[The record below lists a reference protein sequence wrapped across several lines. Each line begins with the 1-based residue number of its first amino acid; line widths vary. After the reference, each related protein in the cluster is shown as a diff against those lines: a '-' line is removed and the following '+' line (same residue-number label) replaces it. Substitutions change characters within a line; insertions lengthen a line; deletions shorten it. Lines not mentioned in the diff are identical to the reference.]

1 MQETVQPPKD
11 PKKKLW
17 IGYAVILALVILSN
31 IFLYPAL
38 MQASVKSVNYSTFLQ
53 MLESKELSTVQI
65 EDQQIYFVDKNDNS
79 YKTNAIAQDNNL
91 VARLE
96 DACVEF
102 GTVYQS
108 PTIWDSLLNLL
119 ISFLPMILIF
129 WFLNRWATKK
139 MQEMGIA
146 PDDIQTIDDITKLPF
161 TVKQDL
167 RDNYPFGLM
176 AVPMSEIV
184 RLHAS
189 SGTTGKP
196 IVVGYTRKDLG
207 IWAEVVA
214 RCLTAYGLTKNDSVQ
229 VSYGYGM
236 FTGGLGA
243 HAGVENIGGTVIPMS
258 SGNTQKQ
265 IQLMHDFG
273 AKGLAC
279 TPSYALYLAET
290 IHQSGIPLEEFQLR
304 VGAFG
309 AEPWTE
315 NMRKELE
322 TKLNIKAYDIYG
334 LTEICGPGVGGECEC
349 QNGTHLW
356 EDHFFP
362 EIVDPNTL
370 QPVEPG
376 QVGELVFTTLT
387 KEGMPML
394 RYRTR
399 DLTSLTYEKCACGRT
414 AVRMGRILGRS
425 DDMLIIRGV
434 NVFPSQVE
442 SVILELPEFEAHY
455 LIVVDRMNNTDTFQ
469 IQVEVR
475 QEYYS
480 DEMNK
485 MIALKKKIAARMQSV
500 IGLQPDIK
508 IVEPRSIERSMG
520 KAKHVIDK
528 RKLV

>member
-1 MQETVQPPKD
+1 MIWNETIECMD
-11 PKKKLW
+11 REEMRKLQSLRLKRVVEHA
-17 IGYAVILALVILSN
+17 YH
-31 IFLYPAL
+31 
-38 MQASVKSVNYSTFLQ
+38 
-53 MLESKELSTVQI
+53 
-65 EDQQIYFVDKNDNS
+65 NS
-79 YKTNAIAQDNNL
+79 PFY
-91 VARLE
+91 R
-96 DACVEF
+96 
-102 GTVYQS
+102 
-108 PTIWDSLLNLL
+108 
-119 ISFLPMILIF
+119 
-129 WFLNRWATKK
+129 KK
-139 MQEMGIA
+139 MQEMGIT
-146 PDDIQTIDDITKLPF
+146 PDDVQTIDDITKLPF

-442 SVILELPEFEAHY
+442 SVILEMPEFEPHY
-455 LIVVDRMNNTDTFQ
+455 LIVVDRVNNTDTFQ

-475 QEYYS
+475 QEFYS

-485 MIALKKKIAARMQSV
+485 MIALKKKIANRMQSV
-500 IGLQPDIK
+500 IGLQPDIR

-520 KAKHVIDK
+520 KAKHVIDN
-528 RKLV
+528 RKLE

>member
-1 MQETVQPPKD
+1 MIWNET
-11 PKKKLW
+11 
-17 IGYAVILALVILSN
+17 IECMN
-31 IFLYPAL
+31 REE
-38 MQASVKSVNYSTFLQ
+38 MRRLQ
-53 MLESKELSTVQI
+53 SIRLRRVVEHA
-65 EDQQIYFVDKNDNS
+65 YHNS
-79 YKTNAIAQDNNL
+79 PFY
-91 VARLE
+91 R
-96 DACVEF
+96 
-102 GTVYQS
+102 
-108 PTIWDSLLNLL
+108 
-119 ISFLPMILIF
+119 
-129 WFLNRWATKK
+129 KK
-139 MQEMGIA
+139 MQEMGIT
-146 PDDIQTIDDITKLPF
+146 PEDIHSIDDIVKLPF

-196 IVVGYTRKDLG
+196 IVVGYTRKDLS

-229 VSYGYGM
+229 VSYGYGL

-290 IHQSGIPLEEFQLR
+290 IHSSGIPLEEFKLR

-322 TKLNIKAYDIYG
+322 SKLNIKAYDIYG

-362 EIVDPNTL
+362 EIVDPVTL
-370 QPVEPG
+370 EPVEPG
-376 QVGELVFTTLT
+376 QHGELVFTTLT
-387 KEGMPML
+387 KEGMPMI

-399 DLTSLTYEKCACGRT
+399 DLTHLIYDKCECGRT

-434 NVFPSQVE
+434 NVFPTQIE
-442 SVILELPEFEAHY
+442 SVILEMEEFEPHY
-455 LIVVDRMNNTDTFQ
+455 LLIVDRENNTDTMEL
-469 IQVEVR
+469 QVEVR
-475 QEYYS
+475 PNFYS
-480 DEMNK
+480 DEINRML
-485 MIALKKKIAARMQSV
+485 ALKKKLAGRLQSV
-500 IGLQPDIK
+500 LGLGVNVK
-508 IVEPRSIERSMG
+508 LVEPRSIERSVG
-520 KAKHVIDK
+520 KAKRVIDN
-528 RKLV
+528 RKI